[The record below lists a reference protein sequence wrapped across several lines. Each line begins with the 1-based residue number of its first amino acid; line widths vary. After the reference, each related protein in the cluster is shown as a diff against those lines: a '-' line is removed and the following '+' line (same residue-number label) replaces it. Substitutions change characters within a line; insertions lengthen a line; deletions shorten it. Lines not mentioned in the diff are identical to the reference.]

1 MILVLFI
8 RSKNIE
14 RQVDKFLII
23 KRRINDL
30 LYLEQNITNAI
41 YQEIRETSRGQ
52 FSNIIEILKYII
64 DDSNIVYYEK
74 PKERDIE

>member
-1 MILVLFI
+1 M
-8 RSKNIE
+8 E

-52 FSNIIEILKYII
+52 FSNIIERLKYII
-64 DDSNIVYYEK
+64 DDSNIAYYEK